1 MANGFKFS
9 LEKLLEM
16 RKTREEEG
24 KKLFNNS
31 QQELQKSI
39 NKLNDLNDKYKQY
52 NGISAGETVIYQ
64 KLKKNYLIALNKGIE
79 QTEIEIEKKQ
89 KEVDKAARAIIDE
102 VTEQTIISI
111 EGEINKYIDG
121 INQKIERDVLKQKA
135 ILEKSLYDIKIDI
148 SIEENNRSRDIE
160 SLEQDLKVIREF
172 RNDNLV

>member
-52 NGISAGETVIYQ
+52 NGIAAGETVIYQ

-89 KEVDKAARAIIDE
+89 KEVDYRREQLKVRQIERKTVDILREKGLSKAAKKADRIAAEGLVAI
-102 VTEQTIISI
+102 
-111 EGEINKYIDG
+111 EINEDNTVASICSYEKDWKG
-121 INQKIERDVLKQKA
+121 GERTW
-135 ILEKSLYDIKIDI
+135 I
-148 SIEENNRSRDIE
+148 
-160 SLEQDLKVIREF
+160 
-172 RNDNLV
+172 